1 MMADHWTWWILA
13 AMLVGA
19 ELMSGTFYL
28 VAIGIAFAIGGA
40 VAWLGASTPVQLL
53 VAGVLAVVG
62 ASAAHWWRRRHGEP
76 PRQPGLDIGHAVHV
90 RAWHADGTA
99 RVDYRGTQW
108 DGVPESAQTPRN
120 NTMYIVATRGSIL
133 VLGASPP

>member
-1 MMADHWTWWILA
+1 MADHWVWWILA
-13 AMLVGA
+13 TMLIGA

-28 VAIGIAFAIGGA
+28 VAIGIAFAIGGVA
-40 VAWLGASTPVQLL
+40 AWLGASAPLQLL
-53 VAGVLAVVG
+53 VAGVLALAG
-62 ASAAHWWRRRHGEP
+62 ASVAHLWRRRHGEP
-76 PRQPGLDIGHAVHV
+76 PRQPGLDIGQTVRV

-120 NTMYIVATRGSIL
+120 DTMYIVATRGSTL